1 MIGASGGDV
10 TGHHAGAVRLRDRQE
25 GRGFYVVAEMGRPAS
40 MRELDRVLTLADDVV
55 RFRLLFAA

>member
-1 MIGASGGDV
+1 
-10 TGHHAGAVRLRDRQE
+10 
-25 GRGFYVVAEMGRPAS
+25 MGRPAS